1 MNTHKPVFVKLEQ
14 KVSACCNSQFS
25 RDMERRVDVK
35 IVCGKN
41 LLGMDMSGMV
51 EKGCLCCVSQC
62 VCREE

>member
-1 MNTHKPVFVKLEQ
+1 M
-14 KVSACCNSQFS
+14 
-25 RDMERRVDVK
+25 MERRVDVK

-51 EKGCLCCVSQC
+51 EKVSLWCVSQC